1 MKNFK
6 YDYIIIGAGSAGC
19 VLANRL
25 SANPAVSVLLLEAG
39 KRDTKLEIK
48 IPAAYGQLNY
58 TEVDWRFYTEPQ
70 SFVDNRK
77 MYQPRGKTLGGS
89 GSTNAMAYIRG
100 HQADYDYWAATGCKG
115 WSYADVL
122 PFFKKSEHNEQISDD
137 FHGKNGDLNVTY
149 AQHYRTPLAD
159 AFVEACVENG
169 IPNTPDF
176 NGKQQEGAG
185 LLQFTIQNAQRCSP
199 AAAFL
204 KPILHRKN
212 LTVRTEALVERILI
226 EKERAI
232 GVLFKTKEGIETVH
246 CGKEVILSSGAFGSP
261 QILMLSGIG
270 AADELK
276 KHGIPV
282 QKNLEGVGKNLHDHL
297 MYGVSC
303 LSNWHGT
310 MNDVLKPFNQVKH
323 LMNFLI
329 RKKGALT
336 ISPLEAN
343 AFVKTNPKLSQPD
356 LQIMF
361 VPGHVGNENDI
372 TDIYKPSSYP
382 KTSGFAL
389 LPTLLQPKSRGYVA
403 LRSANP
409 ADAPIIQPNYLQDP
423 DDRQLLLN
431 SFKLIK
437 NILLSKPFAKYRL
450 GNLHNPTLSETDEQ
464 IEAHIRR
471 TLECVYHPVG
481 TCKMGHDALSVVDD
495 RLRVHG
501 IAGLRVA
508 DASIMPRICSGNTNA
523 ACIMIGEK
531 AADMILQD

>member
-1 MKNFK
+1 
-6 YDYIIIGAGSAGC
+6 
-19 VLANRL
+19 
-25 SANPAVSVLLLEAG
+25 
-39 KRDTKLEIK
+39 
-48 IPAAYGQLNY
+48 
-58 TEVDWRFYTEPQ
+58 
-70 SFVDNRK
+70 
-77 MYQPRGKTLGGS
+77 
-89 GSTNAMAYIRG
+89 
-100 HQADYDYWAATGCKG
+100 
-115 WSYADVL
+115 
-122 PFFKKSEHNEQISDD
+122 
-137 FHGKNGDLNVTY
+137 
-149 AQHYRTPLAD
+149 
-159 AFVEACVENG
+159 
-169 IPNTPDF
+169 
-176 NGKQQEGAG
+176 
-185 LLQFTIQNAQRCSP
+185 
-199 AAAFL
+199 
-204 KPILHRKN
+204 
-212 LTVRTEALVERILI
+212 
-226 EKERAI
+226 
-232 GVLFKTKEGIETVH
+232 
-246 CGKEVILSSGAFGSP
+246 
-261 QILMLSGIG
+261 
-270 AADELK
+270 
-276 KHGIPV
+276 
-282 QKNLEGVGKNLHDHL
+282 
-297 MYGVSC
+297 
-303 LSNWHGT
+303 
-310 MNDVLKPFNQVKH
+310 

-437 NILLSKPFAKYRL
+437 NILLSKAFAKYRL

>member
-1 MKNFK
+1 
-6 YDYIIIGAGSAGC
+6 
-19 VLANRL
+19 
-25 SANPAVSVLLLEAG
+25 
-39 KRDTKLEIK
+39 
-48 IPAAYGQLNY
+48 
-58 TEVDWRFYTEPQ
+58 
-70 SFVDNRK
+70 
-77 MYQPRGKTLGGS
+77 
-89 GSTNAMAYIRG
+89 
-100 HQADYDYWAATGCKG
+100 
-115 WSYADVL
+115 
-122 PFFKKSEHNEQISDD
+122 
-137 FHGKNGDLNVTY
+137 
-149 AQHYRTPLAD
+149 
-159 AFVEACVENG
+159 
-169 IPNTPDF
+169 
-176 NGKQQEGAG
+176 
-185 LLQFTIQNAQRCSP
+185 
-199 AAAFL
+199 L

-226 EKERAI
+226 ENERAI

-246 CGKEVILSSGAFGSP
+246 CEKEVILSSGAFGSP

-276 KHGIPV
+276 KQGIPV

-303 LSNWHGT
+303 LSSWHGT

-343 AFVKTNPKLSQPD
+343 AFVKTAVHLAQPD

-361 VPGHVGNENDI
+361 VPGHVGNENDA

-382 KTSGFAL
+382 KISGFSL

-423 DDRQLLLN
+423 DDRQLLLK

-437 NILLSKPFAKYRL
+437 NILLSKAFAKYRL

-531 AADMILQD
+531 AADMILQDYQ